1 MSIEILPARLAN
13 QIAAGEVVERPASV
27 VKELVENSIDA
38 GATRIQIDIER
49 GGHKLIRIRD
59 NGAGIAKDEL
69 TLALSRHATSK
80 LKTLDDL
87 ECIASLGFRGEA
99 LASISSV
106 SRLTLSSK
114 PAEQETAW
122 QAFAEGRDMTV
133 QIQPT
138 AHPNGTTIEVKDLFF
153 NTPAR
158 RKFLRTEKTEFSH
171 IDELIKRIA
180 LSRFDLALTLTHNQK
195 VIRQFRAR
203 PDPYSVERVA
213 QVAGKVF
220 AQQASFVESGH
231 DGLKL
236 YGWVLP
242 VGSSN
247 QTQYTYVNG
256 RMMRDKLILHAIR
269 QAFEETAGAVDTPG
283 FVIYLELDPTQ
294 VDVNVHPA
302 KHEVRFHQ
310 ARLIHDFIVQA
321 VKQVALSDSP
331 ELPLSA
337 AEPPLASSVMSD
349 VQEPH
354 SPPVSEQFTSQ
365 DARQHQAY
373 RSPLQ
378 SDYGSVQDGART
390 SVPGSGSAA
399 FTPNPG
405 YRSGV
410 KSSNSSGAAKSRQVN
425 VNELYQG
432 MATVADMPQL
442 APATD
447 EQIKPQR
454 TEVTRF
460 LVLAEGAVLF
470 TQEGELRL
478 GHCRDGL
485 VETWQAQIEQ
495 DGTLQGK
502 ALLLP
507 VRVNLSAEEI
517 ARVMAQESWLTLLGF
532 AILAHERYVMIKKLP
547 LSLYSLDVPQC
558 LDQVLSACTMQE
570 QTLNAWLNWL
580 QVTTP
585 AGYFYSQ
592 HFAAVAEKI
601 IKNAR
606 SCAQI
611 EAKAVTIDQSKLS
624 SLSQQEQ

>member
-1 MSIEILPARLAN
+1 MAIEILPARLAN

-59 NGAGIAKDEL
+59 NGAGIVKDEL

-87 ECIASLGFRGEA
+87 ECISSLGFRGEA

-114 PAEQETAW
+114 PADQETAW

-220 AQQASFVESGH
+220 SQQASFVESGH

-242 VGSSN
+242 VGSNN

-269 QAFEETAGAVDTPG
+269 QAFEETVGSVDTPG
-283 FVIYLELDPTQ
+283 FVIYLQLDPTQ

-321 VKQVALSDSP
+321 VKQVVLSERP
-331 ELPLSA
+331 ELPLHQPDTQVAAGAVTDTTSYSEPVA
-337 AEPPLASSVMSD
+337 AEQLTL
-349 VQEPH
+349 Q
-354 SPPVSEQFTSQ
+354 QT
-365 DARQHQAY
+365 RQHQAY
-373 RSPLQ
+373 RTPLQ
-378 SDYGSVQDGART
+378 NEYGEVRDNAFPSARGASFGAQGASQST
-390 SVPGSGSAA
+390 
-399 FTPNPG
+399 
-405 YRSGV
+405 RSGA
-410 KSSNSSGAAKSRQVN
+410 KNSISSVSAKPPQVN

-432 MATVADMPQL
+432 ML
-442 APATD
+442 APAEAAKVVPRVEETTVHH
-447 EQIKPQR
+447 EAV
-454 TEVTRF
+454 VTQF
-460 LVLAEGAVLF
+460 LPLKSGAVLF
-470 TQEGELRL
+470 SQAGELRL

-485 VETWQAQIEQ
+485 IETWQAQLEQ

-507 VRVNLSAEEI
+507 VRVNLSAQEI
-517 ARVMAQESWLTLLGF
+517 ARITQQESWLTLLGF
-532 AILAHERYVMIKKLP
+532 AIQAHERYVMVKKLP

-558 LDQVLSACTMQE
+558 LDRVFDACSTE
-570 QTLNAWLNWL
+570 SQTLEDWLNWL
-580 QVTTP
+580 QTTTP
-585 AGYFYSQ
+585 ASYFDSQ
-592 HFAAVAEKI
+592 HFASVIEKI
-601 IKNAR
+601 LKNAR

-611 EAKAVTIDQSKLS
+611 EAKAVTIDQSKLI
-624 SLSQQEQ
+624 SLSQQES